1 MASNLSTI
9 GFVFP
14 DEDAFRTSMVEFA
27 GKAQAQ
33 LDAPCGSYGIWRSR
47 TGAELWFHFGP
58 SDDGNTEIYG
68 LTPFFEGQSE
78 LDVRITGPIKRDN
91 DTPFEGAFYAWI
103 YPDDTD
109 AGSYPLVFDAVDFAA
124 RSGETWPAIARV
136 KLSGFARELRV
147 FPDEAAYR
155 AAETGSGAPQLAT
168 QAFIPIG
175 LFAAA
180 EADAAGAGAGSV
192 PAAPSSAAL
201 LTGRIVEASR
211 MTNEAT
217 GKDFHWLLVE
227 SLDATF
233 DVVADT
239 EIVAG
244 ELSAGAIVET
254 TVWLFGRCIGRGPTS
269 A

>member
-14 DEDAFRTSMVEFA
+14 DEETFRTSMVGFA
-27 GKAQAQ
+27 AKAQAQ
-33 LDAPCGSYGIWRSR
+33 LEAPCGTYGIWRSR

-58 SDDGNTEIYG
+58 SDEGNTEIFG

-78 LDVRITGPIKRDN
+78 TDVRITGPIRREN

-103 YPDDTD
+103 NPDDGDSGT
-109 AGSYPLVFDAVDFAA
+109 YPLVFDAVDFAA
-124 RSGETWPAIARV
+124 RSGETWPTVMRV
-136 KLSGFARELRV
+136 KLSGFARELRI
-147 FPDEAAYR
+147 FPTEDAYR
-155 AAETGSGAPQLAT
+155 ATDTGSGAPQLAT

-180 EADAAGAGAGSV
+180 EADAAASGSA
-192 PAAPSSAAL
+192 PTAPSSAAL
-201 LTGRIVEASR
+201 LTGRIIDANR

-217 GKDFHWLLVE
+217 GKDFYWMLVE

-233 DVVADT
+233 DIVADP
-239 EIVAG
+239 EIVSG
-244 ELSAGAIVET
+244 TVSAGSIVEA
-254 TVWLFGRCIGRGPTS
+254 TVWLFGRCAGPAAVS
-269 A
+269 S

>member
-14 DEDAFRTSMVEFA
+14 DEETFRSSMVAFA

-58 SDDGNTEIYG
+58 SDEGNTEIYG

-78 LDVRITGPIKRDN
+78 LDVRITGPIKRET
-91 DTPFEGAFYAWI
+91 DTPFEGAFYAWVN
-103 YPDDTD
+103 PDDAD

-124 RSGETWPAIARV
+124 RSGETWPAVVRV
-136 KLSGFARELRV
+136 KLSGFARELKV
-147 FPDEAAYR
+147 FQDEAAYR
-155 AAETGSGAPQLAT
+155 ATDTGSGAPQLAT
-168 QAFIPIG
+168 EAFIPIG

-180 EADAAGAGAGSV
+180 EADAAQSGGA
-192 PAAPSSAAL
+192 PTAPSSAAL

-217 GKDFHWLLVE
+217 DKDFYWLLVE

-233 DVVADT
+233 DLVADP
-239 EIVAG
+239 EIVTGEVHAG
-244 ELSAGAIVET
+244 SIVEA
-254 TVWLFGRCIGRGPTS
+254 TVWLFGRLSGPGPVS